1 MSDRSPLERC
11 LAFVEVQL
19 DPASRAKARPARRP
33 RRPVVT
39 MSRQTGLGAPALAQS
54 VASALEARLPRK
66 AGPWAVFDKELVD
79 RLLEEEDLPARL
91 KEFSAEDPLSGLA
104 FAVEELLGL
113 HRPAWRPI
121 QERVETI
128 LRLGEMGNVVFVGR
142 AANIIL
148 SHLPNALHVR
158 LVGSEERRVELVQG
172 ARGLSRKAA
181 EAWVR
186 KEDEA
191 RRRFIRKYFQ
201 ADVADPLRYDL
212 LINTDRVSQAE
223 TMELIVSTVLS
234 RTQQTD

>member
-1 MSDRSPLERC
+1 
-11 LAFVEVQL
+11 
-19 DPASRAKARPARRP
+19 
-33 RRPVVT
+33 

-54 VASALEARLPRK
+54 VASALEARLPKK

-104 FAVEELLGL
+104 FAVEELVGL

-158 LVGSEERRVELVQG
+158 LVGSEERRVELVRG

-181 EAWVR
+181 EAYVR
-186 KEDEA
+186 KEDAA
-191 RRRFIRKYFQ
+191 RRRFFRKYFQ
-201 ADVADPLRYDL
+201 ADIGDPLRYDL
-212 LINTDRVSQAE
+212 VINTDRMKPEETVELVVSA
-223 TMELIVSTVLS
+223 VLA
-234 RTQQTD
+234 RAAAID